1 MIRRYFSPPDFER
14 DEDNFRA
21 KFIYYFI
28 WIALVSLA
36 FVMSQYLSGPAN
48 DLTVPV
54 LAGLIAVLIAAMYLL
69 QQRNIIASGLLIIVL
84 GWLGFGIQAY
94 TADGVKDVVIMGYIA
109 LGLLASIVAS
119 RTAGSIVIISSIG
132 VIWILSILES
142 QGYIRARVQDPF
154 GYSRDLSII
163 FVLIAALIHISTTSL
178 RDAISRASQSEES
191 LRISNQNL
199 QELNQN
205 LETRVASRTAEL
217 ELANQR
223 NEKRAGQFEAIAQVA
238 RATATNQNL
247 ETLLPGL
254 VSLISRQFGFYH
266 VGIFLLDENREYAVL
281 RAANSDGGKRML
293 ARGHKLGIGQ
303 SGIVGFVSAT
313 GKPRITLEV
322 GDDAA
327 FFNNPDLPN
336 THSEM
341 AVPLRVADEVIGV
354 LDVQSI
360 TSNAFQEEDIEVLS
374 TLADQVAIAI
384 QNAQSYEITQRLLA
398 EAQRTSGSVLADAWR
413 VLQAEED
420 AVIGYRVAEN
430 KLTSLNTPL
439 SSSPINRAVASKQIV
454 KEDGDGA
461 TLAVPIRLHDRVIGV
476 MDIRVPTAHEWEAD
490 EVDIAQA
497 VAERLSLALES
508 SLLLKS
514 TRRRAEIE
522 RITADISGK
531 IGATAQFDSIL
542 RTAAEELSRAL
553 GGSDVLVQLHSEALE
568 EDQSDPIKE

>member
-1 MIRRYFSPPDFER
+1 MIQRFFSPPAFER

-28 WIALVSLA
+28 WIALVSL
-36 FVMSQYLSGPAN
+36 VIVISQYLRRPTT

-69 QQRNIIASGLLIIVL
+69 QKRNINASGLLIIVL
-84 GWLGFGIQAY
+84 GWLGLGFQAY
-94 TADGVKDVVIMGYIA
+94 IADGIKDVVIMGYIA
-109 LGLLASIVAS
+109 LGLLASIVVS
-119 RTAGSIVIISSIG
+119 RTAGGIVIISSIG
-132 VIWILSILES
+132 VIWFLGFLEA
-142 QGYIRARVQDPF
+142 QGYIRPRLQDPY

-191 LRISNQNL
+191 LRVSNRDL
-199 QELNQN
+199 HELNQN
-205 LETRVASRTAEL
+205 LENRVAGRTAEL

-223 NEKRAGQFEAIAQVA
+223 NEKRARQFEAIAQVA

-254 VSLISRQFGFYH
+254 VSLISRQFSFYH

-281 RAANSDGGKRML
+281 RAANSEGGKRML
-293 ARGHKLGIGQ
+293 ARGHKLRIGQ

-313 GKPRITLEV
+313 GKPRISLDV

-336 THSEM
+336 TRSEM
-341 AVPLRVADEVIGV
+341 ALPLRVAEEVIGA

-384 QNAQSYEITQRLLA
+384 QNAKSYEFTQRLLT

-413 VLQAEED
+413 ILQAEEN
-420 AVIGYRVAEN
+420 VIGYRVVEN
-430 KLTSLNTPL
+430 KLTLLNRPL
-439 SSSPINRAVASKQIV
+439 SSPPIHRAIASKQTF
-454 KEDGDGA
+454 KEDGEQA
-461 TLAVPIRLHDRVIGV
+461 TLAVPIRLHDQVIGV
-476 MDIRVPTAHEWEAD
+476 MDIRVPTSHEWQTD

-531 IGATAQFDSIL
+531 IGATAEFDTIL

-553 GGSDVLVQLHSEALE
+553 GGSEVLVQLHSEALE
-568 EDQSDPIKE
+568 EE